1 MTERKPVVSSDSKE
15 TGSPHGR
22 STRGMN
28 LKWFVSPVL
37 ALAVSVASGSWAKAT
52 QEQAPARS
60 QVMGRVV
67 IVGYKPK
74 PGKPQA
80 LRSLARTHFQRWRAA
95 RSEERR
101 VGKECVGR
109 WEQGQGMKYSM

>member
-15 TGSPHGR
+15 TGSPQGR

-95 RSEERR
+95 GLEIGRASCRER
-101 VGKECVGR
+101 V
-109 WEQGQGMKYSM
+109 